1 MSICGSHSHVVF
13 FVLSLQALP
22 KFKEAHERSVFK
34 AAAVV
39 SDVKRM
45 LRLLDRKALG
55 ELRAIQKPDP
65 EIEDILATIIII
77 RKLRFVNVLI
87 FFTILAVVC
96 FPIIAITNIFCIIY
110 GLPFFS

>member
-1 MSICGSHSHVVF
+1 M
-13 FVLSLQALP
+13 
-22 KFKEAHERSVFK
+22 FK

-45 LRLLDRKALG
+45 LRVLDIKALG

-77 RKLRFVNVLI
+77 RK
-87 FFTILAVVC
+87 FTNQIVSVVEYSIL
-96 FPIIAITNIFCIIY
+96 Y
-110 GLPFFS
+110 